1 MELRYKR
8 EVAVGGL
15 LIVGTLA
22 FIILMMWLKGKS
34 FRSSVLVPV
43 TFEDVMGLKQ
53 GDPVRTS
60 GVRVGA
66 VRKIE
71 LKSPGN
77 VLVTLDVLD
86 GPPPKDDA
94 KVRIL
99 SQDLFGARY
108 IEYFPGVSG
117 RALPHDSMLRGER
130 AQDMSEMA
138 EGLANRS
145 RSLLDSASAMTT
157 MVSRELRVT
166 LRNTQ
171 TLLGTLDRGAN
182 TSTTRLVGALEDLRS
197 AIHRV
202 DLLVAQNAA
211 PATEMIGSM
220 RNTSARADTMM
231 RSLQRTSAQFDSVLA
246 KVNSGRGPAAA
257 LLNDSTVVQNLMQ
270 TNAALRDLLTDFR
283 ANPGRYIRLRLF

>member
-22 FIILMMWLKGKS
+22 FVVLMMWLKGKS
-34 FRSSVLVPV
+34 LRKSVLVPV
-43 TFEDVMGLKQ
+43 TFEDVMGLKP

-66 VRKIE
+66 VKKIE

-94 KVRIL
+94 KARIL

-108 IEYFPGVSG
+108 IEYSPGNSA
-117 RALPHDSMLRGER
+117 RALPADSTLHGQK

-145 RSLLDSASAMTT
+145 RTLLDSASAMTA

-166 LRNTQ
+166 LGNTQ
-171 TLLGTLDRGAN
+171 TLLGTLNRGAG
-182 TSTTRLVGALEDLRS
+182 TSTTQLVGALEELRG

-202 DLLVAQNAA
+202 D
-211 PATEMIGSM
+211 
-220 RNTSARADTMM
+220 
-231 RSLQRTSAQFDSVLA
+231 
-246 KVNSGRGPAAA
+246 
-257 LLNDSTVVQNLMQ
+257 
-270 TNAALRDLLTDFR
+270 
-283 ANPGRYIRLRLF
+283 